1 MRGLV
6 LLSVLLAVC
15 SAHTSITGFVVGNA
29 NPTLDCV
36 RPLYPGSLYQQ
47 TLMGAQWPIQSSNFL
62 VNGVNS
68 ANYTCGFL
76 PFAAKPAA
84 KKCTVAAGDTVGVS
98 YYHGGGGS
106 EDPVLDRFI
115 ARSHKGPFIVYMAK
129 SDTGAG
135 DVWFKVYE
143 QGKLTDQAGN
153 YLDVKWAVPDT
164 LLANGGTM
172 KWTIPSDIS
181 PGNYLV
187 RTEIIAMHDTNPSGA
202 QPYVHCAEVTVTGGG
217 NVNPPGISIPG
228 YVKTS
233 DPGFSTQYNIY
244 NQYNNPYPIPGP
256 RPYVAGSIKTSA
268 PTSQATSQPTSQ
280 TSRQTSQPTSAPP
293 ATTRPDVPIPKID
306 VGITVKLAL
315 APKDADIPEF
325 IYEITQALGIPAE
338 AIVQINVDLD
348 QSTSTST
355 VIHFIIENV
364 ENPATYQRV
373 DPIATAYALKDMA
386 ANKDARLTS
395 KSLLGD
401 MEVLSVDE
409 PAEAEASSNFVG
421 SSNFIIIVSVI
432 GGVIVLAG
440 IISATLIVIK
450 KRKSFGWV

>member
-1 MRGLV
+1 
-6 LLSVLLAVC
+6 
-15 SAHTSITGFVVGNA
+15 
-29 NPTLDCV
+29 
-36 RPLYPGSLYQQ
+36 
-47 TLMGAQWPIQSSNFL
+47 MGAQWPIQSSNFL

-76 PFAAKPAA
+76 PFAAQPAA
-84 KKCTVAAGDTVGVS
+84 SKCTVPAGGSVGVS

-135 DVWFKVYE
+135 NVWFKVFE
-143 QGKLTDQAGN
+143 EGKLTDRAN
-153 YLDVKWAVPDT
+153 AYTDVKWSVPDT

-172 KWTIPSDIS
+172 RWTIPSDIS
-181 PGNYLV
+181 PGNYLI
-187 RTEIIAMHDTNPSGA
+187 RTEIIAMHDTSASGA
-202 QPYVHCAEVTVTGGG
+202 QPYVHCVEVTVTGNGA
-217 NVNPPGISIPG
+217 VDPPGIAIPG
-228 YVKTS
+228 YVKTN

-244 NQYNNPYPIPGP
+244 NQFNNPYPIPGP
-256 RPYVAGSIKTSA
+256 RPYVAGSIKTS
-268 PTSQATSQPTSQ
+268 QQ
-280 TSRQTSQPTSAPP
+280 TSKTTQQTTSTTSRATSQPTSAPP
-293 ATTRPDVPIPKID
+293 STTRPNVPIPKIN

-348 QSTSTST
+348 QSTATST
-355 VIHFIIENV
+355 VIHFIVENV

-373 DPIATAYALKDMA
+373 DPIATAYALKEMA

-409 PAEAEASSNFVG
+409 PAQEEGTSSKFVG
-421 SSNFIIIVSVI
+421 SSSFIIMISVI
-432 GGVIVLAG
+432 GGVLVLAG
-440 IISATLIVIK
+440 IVAATIVLIK